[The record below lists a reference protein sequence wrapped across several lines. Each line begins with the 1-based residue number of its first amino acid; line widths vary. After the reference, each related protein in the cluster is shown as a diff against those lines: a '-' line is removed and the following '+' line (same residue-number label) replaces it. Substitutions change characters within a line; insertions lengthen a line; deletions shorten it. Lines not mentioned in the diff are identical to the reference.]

1 MSKYLHTIDGK
12 PATFDG
18 YQICFAANRGKANNL
33 ADSLNQIRKEQ
44 HITIRNR
51 KRDGFGEV
59 VGKYGY
65 FRYS

>member
-1 MSKYLHTIDGK
+1 MSKYLHTIDGR

-18 YQICFAANRGKANNL
+18 YQICYATTNGKANDL

-44 HITIRNR
+44 RITIENR
-51 KRDGFGEV
+51 KLDGFDV
-59 VGKYGY
+59 VGEYGY